1 MLRVL
6 EKYELLE
13 EIGHGGMATVYR
25 ARDTRLDREVAV
37 KVLHP
42 HLQKTHEARVR
53 FTREA
58 RSAARLKH
66 PNIVEIQD
74 YGGED
79 SEESYIAAE
88 LLTGPTLKV
97 FVEEHGEVPAEIAA
111 ALVLQIARALEA
123 AHASGIVHR
132 DVKPENVMLHEDR
145 VVKLTDF
152 GIAQMVDSQSF
163 TATGQI
169 LGSPGHMA
177 PEQVAAGDIDER
189 SDIFSLGTVLYY
201 LAVGRLPFTGR
212 NPHQILKRIVD
223 ADFPDPLRVRP
234 SIGNEL
240 AEIIRKAMARE
251 PSERFTSAKAFAEE
265 LEGFL
270 AGVEIDEPGDLV
282 IEYLADPVPVGARIR
297 ETSIAALLARGRDAL
312 ANKERGKALECFNR
326 ILCLDESNE
335 EVLALVDRIGR
346 PDRRPMIA
354 VGIAAALFSA
364 AVAFA
369 AWPSDRG
376 TVLLDPVDI
385 RPADV
390 DAAVL
395 ADAGTRPDADPD
407 SGLGEDSGQDAG
419 QSTIGPTKIR
429 VTPLP
434 FRGTRVVQFRP
445 SPARVEIAVD
455 EGDFQDFGPGFS
467 EVELPVGVHRFRF
480 RSPTGCCEELD
491 VRLTLRPDAE
501 PYVLE
506 RRLDYRPA
514 LLIVRSN
521 ILPAKVTI
529 AGEGNT
535 AGAEGPAGGALR
547 VPLGSASEVR
557 RITVTAEGHEDYT
570 SQVRLQA
577 GEAQEVRANLVRTR

>member
-25 ARDTRLDREVAV
+25 ARDTRLDREVAI

-97 FVEEHGEVPAEIAA
+97 FVEEHGEIPAEIAA

-223 ADFPDPLRVRP
+223 AEYPDPLRVRP

-240 AEIIRKAMARE
+240 AEVIRKAMARE
-251 PSERFTSAKAFAEE
+251 ASERFTSAKAFAEE
-265 LEGFL
+265 LEAFL
-270 AGVEIDEPGDLV
+270 AGVDITEPDALV
-282 IEYLADPVPVGARIR
+282 VEYLADPELVGARIR
-297 ETSIAALLARGRDAL
+297 ETSIAALLTRGRDAL
-312 ANKERGKALECFNR
+312 SNKERGKALECFNR

-335 EVLALVDRIGR
+335 EVLTLVDRIGR
-346 PDRRPMIA
+346 PDRRPAIA
-354 VGIAAALFSA
+354 VGVAAVVFSA

-369 AWPSDRG
+369 AWPSSVDP
-376 TVLLDPVDI
+376 VVLDPIDI
-385 RPADV
+385 HAEI
-390 DAAVL
+390 DAAL
-395 ADAGTRPDADPD
+395 ADASFDSFVLDISADAGRD
-407 SGLGEDSGQDAG
+407 SGA
-419 QSTIGPTKIR
+419 STIGPTKIR
-429 VTPLP
+429 ATPLP
-434 FRGTRVVQFRP
+434 FRGSRLVQFRP
-445 SPARVEIAVD
+445 TPARVEIAVD
-455 EGDFQDFGPGFS
+455 EGEFQDFGPGFR

-480 RSPTGCCEELD
+480 RSPTGCCEERD
-491 VRLTLRPDAE
+491 VRLTLRPDEE
-501 PYVLE
+501 PYVLTQA
-506 RRLDYRPA
+506 LDYRPA
-514 LLIVRSN
+514 LLIVRAN
-521 ILPAKVTI
+521 ILPARVSI
-529 AGEGNT
+529 AAEGDA

-570 SQVRLQA
+570 TQVRLQA